1 AFGCSSVLQQVCFS
15 RRDAFGFT
23 RYMSLDSLN
32 LDTACYLVHGT
43 NFVVSKRYSVLEQV
57 GQGAYGIV
65 CAAQDEETQE
75 SVAMKKIENA
85 FEHIT
90 FTKRTLRELRILRHL
105 RHENLIDV
113 RNIFLSGSRH
123 DFEDIYVISELM
135 ETDLASILKSQ
146 QSLTDDHC
154 QFFLY
159 QILRGM
165 KYVHSAQ
172 VIHRDL
178 KPRNLLV
185 NGNCDL
191 KICDFGLAR
200 VSFSKEFQTC
210 PMTEYVC
217 TRWYRAPEVLCSWV
231 DYTTAIDIW
240 SIGCIF
246 AEMLERKPLFPG
258 HNTQHQ
264 LQSIIN
270 FVGKPSPEELN
281 KIKNEKCRRFIESLP
296 PAPGLNLEDAFPE
309 VAPSA
314 LEFLS
319 ATLRF
324 DPEQRVSVPE
334 ALTLSYVSQL
344 YCPEDE
350 PVRGPLD
357 TSDFEFERR
366 KINIRALREELW
378 LEVLQYYPEKQA
390 IYLQQQSQ
398 SSERYNVSSYR
409 LLRPGEPQYSS
420 DEEDGKDP

>member
-1 AFGCSSVLQQVCFS
+1 
-15 RRDAFGFT
+15 
-23 RYMSLDSLN
+23 MNSLG
-32 LDTACYLVHGT
+32 LDTSHYLVHGI
-43 NFVVSKRYSVLEQV
+43 NFEVSKRYTVLEQV

-65 CAAQDEETQE
+65 CAAEDQVSNEP
-75 SVAMKKIENA
+75 VAVKKIENA

-105 RHENLIDV
+105 QHENLIDV
-113 RNIFLSGSRH
+113 RNIFLAGSKD

-135 ETDLASILKSQ
+135 ETDLASILKSTQ
-146 QSLTDDHC
+146 PLSDEHC

-165 KYVHSAQ
+165 KYVHSAK

-185 NGNCDL
+185 NANCDL

-217 TRWYRAPEVLCSWV
+217 TRWYRAPEVLCSWL
-231 DYTTAIDIW
+231 DYSAAIDIW

-270 FVGKPSPEELN
+270 FLGKPKPEELK
-281 KIKNEKCRRFIESLP
+281 KIKNEKCRRFIDSLP
-296 PAPGLNLEDAFPE
+296 MSHGKSLREAFNQADE
-309 VAPSA
+309 TAI
-314 LEFLS
+314 EFLL

-324 DPEQRVSVPE
+324 DPDQRVPVTE
-334 ALTLSYVSQL
+334 ALTLSYVAQL

-350 PVRGPLD
+350 PVRGALD
-357 TSDFEFERR
+357 TSEFEFERR
-366 KINIRALREELW
+366 KINIKALREELF
-378 LEVLQYYPEKQA
+378 LEVLHYYPEKRAQ
-390 IYLQQQSQ
+390 YLAEQQQSG
-398 SSERYNVSSYR
+398 ETYNVSSYR
-409 LLRPGEPQYSS
+409 LLAPGEPQYSS
-420 DEEDGKDP
+420 EEENEES

>member
-1 AFGCSSVLQQVCFS
+1 MPINSLQLETCC
-15 RRDAFGFT
+15 
-23 RYMSLDSLN
+23 YM
-32 LDTACYLVHGT
+32 VHGT
-43 NFVVSKRYSVLEQV
+43 KFEVSKRYQVLEPV

-65 CAAQDEETQE
+65 CAAQDEETDE
-75 SVAMKKIENA
+75 HIAIKKIENA

-113 RNIFLSGSRH
+113 RSIFLPGVKE

-135 ETDLASILKSQ
+135 ETDLASILKSS
-146 QSLTDDHC
+146 QSLSDDHC

-185 NGNCDL
+185 NANCDL

-200 VSFSKEFQTC
+200 VSFSDEEFQTC

-217 TRWYRAPEVLCSWV
+217 TRWYRAPEVLCSWIN
-231 DYTTAIDIW
+231 YSTAIDIW

-246 AEMLERKPLFPG
+246 AEMLGRKPLFPG

-264 LQSIIN
+264 LQLIITSL
-270 FVGKPSPEELN
+270 GTPRGEELRN
-281 KIKNEKCRRFIESLP
+281 IPNIKCRKFIESLATSQGTP
-296 PAPGLNLEDAFPE
+296 FEEVFQPASGDAID
-309 VAPSA
+309 
-314 LEFLS
+314 FLRK
-319 ATLRF
+319 TLRF
-324 DPEQRVSVPE
+324 DPASRSQVYQ
-334 ALTLSYVSQL
+334 ALEHAYLAQL

-350 PVRGPLD
+350 PTRHPLN
-357 TSDFEFERR
+357 TLDFEFERR
-366 KINIRALREELW
+366 KINIGALREELF
-378 LEVLQYYPEKQA
+378 LEVMHYYPDKQTQ
-390 IYLQQQSQ
+390 YHQEQEQLGGM
-398 SSERYNVSSYR
+398 YNIANYR
-409 LLRPGEPQYSS
+409 LLEPGESQYSS
-420 DEEDGKDP
+420 DEEGEG

>member
-1 AFGCSSVLQQVCFS
+1 
-15 RRDAFGFT
+15 
-23 RYMSLDSLN
+23 MPIDSLE
-32 LDTACYLVHGT
+32 LDTCCYMVHGT
-43 NFVVSKRYSVLEQV
+43 KFEVSKQYTVLEPV
-57 GQGAYGIV
+57 GQGAYGVV
-65 CAAQDEETQE
+65 CAAQD
-75 SVAMKKIENA
+75 SVTAEHVAIKKIESA

-113 RNIFLSGSRH
+113 RSIFLPGFKK

-135 ETDLASILKSQ
+135 ETDLASILKSSQ
-146 QSLTDDHC
+146 PLTDDHC

-185 NGNCDL
+185 NANCDL

-200 VSFSKEFQTC
+200 ISFRDQEFQTC

-217 TRWYRAPEVLCSWV
+217 TRWYRAPEVLCSWI

-246 AEMLERKPLFPG
+246 AEMLGRKPFFPG
-258 HNTQHQ
+258 QATQHQ
-264 LQSIIN
+264 LQLIIS
-270 FVGKPSPEELN
+270 FVGSPRSEELR
-281 KIKNEKCRRFIESLP
+281 KIPNGKCRKFIESLP
-296 PAPGLNLEDAFPE
+296 H
-309 VAPSA
+309 SA
-314 LEFLS
+314 GKSYDDIFKDVSPLATDFLQR
-319 ATLRF
+319 TLQF
-324 DPEQRVSVPE
+324 DPDKRTTVPQALQRPYL
-334 ALTLSYVSQL
+334 AQL

-350 PVRGPLD
+350 PTRAPLD

-366 KINIRALREELW
+366 KITVTALREELFQ
-378 LEVLQYYPEKQA
+378 EVLHYYPEKREVYLKEQA
-390 IYLQQQSQ
+390 TAGQM
-398 SSERYNVSSYR
+398 YNIGTYR
-409 LLRPGEPQYSS
+409 LLHPGESQYSS
-420 DEEDGKDP
+420 DNDEDEPS

>member
-1 AFGCSSVLQQVCFS
+1 
-15 RRDAFGFT
+15 
-23 RYMSLDSLN
+23 
-32 LDTACYLVHGT
+32 
-43 NFVVSKRYSVLEQV
+43 
-57 GQGAYGIV
+57 
-65 CAAQDEETQE
+65 
-75 SVAMKKIENA
+75 
-85 FEHIT
+85 
-90 FTKRTLRELRILRHL
+90 
-105 RHENLIDV
+105 
-113 RNIFLSGSRH
+113 
-123 DFEDIYVISELM
+123 
-135 ETDLASILKSQ
+135 
-146 QSLTDDHC
+146 
-154 QFFLY
+154 
-159 QILRGM
+159 M

-296 PAPGLNLEDAFPE
+296 PAPARDPASCFSE

-378 LEVLQYYPEKQA
+378 LEVLPGA
-390 IYLQQQSQ
+390 RCSWASFW
-398 SSERYNVSSYR
+398 SSFWSS
-409 LLRPGEPQYSS
+409 
-420 DEEDGKDP
+420 KW